1 MQLLHQQKNKMRKI
15 GILGG
20 SFDPVHNG
28 HIGLAVDAK
37 NQLGLDEVLL
47 IPAKLQPFKL
57 DKNMVSG
64 EQRLEMIKIAVADI
78 PGITPCDYELQQEQI
93 SYTYKTLKAISEM
106 EGPDTEI
113 FFLTG
118 TDSLLQI
125 HRWKNAE
132 EMLRTYNFVVGSRPG
147 YKDEEL
153 AECIEFLKKE
163 YNTNVTKVDNNQLN
177 ISSTDIREKL
187 HSGQG
192 LTGLV
197 PEVVERY
204 IIEHGLYK

>member
-1 MQLLHQQKNKMRKI
+1 MRKI

-28 HIGLAVDAK
+28 HIGLAEDAK
-37 NQLGLDEVLL
+37 NQMGLDEVLL

-57 DKNMVSG
+57 DKKMVSG
-64 EQRLEMIKIAVADI
+64 EQRLEMISLAVADK
-78 PGITPCDYELQQEQI
+78 PGLTPCDYELKQEDI
-93 SYTYKTLKAISEM
+93 SYTYKTLKAITEM
-106 EGPDTEI
+106 EGPETEVY
-113 FFLTG
+113 FLTG

-132 EMLRTYNFVVGSRPG
+132 ELLRTYNFVVGSRPG
-147 YKDEEL
+147 YKDDEL
-153 AECIEFLKKE
+153 SECIAFLKKE

-177 ISSTDIREKL
+177 ISSTEIRERLETGK
-187 HSGQG
+187 G
-192 LTGLV
+192 LGGLV

>member
-1 MQLLHQQKNKMRKI
+1 MQFDKMRKL

-28 HIGLAVDAK
+28 HIGLAVDAR

-64 EQRLEMIKIAVADI
+64 EQRLEMIKLAVADK
-78 PGITPCDYELQQEQI
+78 PGLTPCDYELQQEQI

-106 EGPDTEI
+106 EGPDTEVY
-113 FFLTG
+113 FLTG

-125 HRWKNAE
+125 DRWKNAD

-147 YKDEEL
+147 YKDDEL
-153 AECIEFLKKE
+153 RERIEFLKKE
-163 YNTNVTKVDNNQLN
+163 YNTNVIKVDNNQLN
-177 ISSTDIREKL
+177 ISSTEIRDRL
-187 HSGQG
+187 HSGEG
-192 LTGLV
+192 LAGLV

-204 IIEHGLYK
+204 IIEHGFYK

>member
-1 MQLLHQQKNKMRKI
+1 MQFEKMRKL

-28 HIGLAVDAK
+28 HIGLAVDAR

-64 EQRLEMIKIAVADI
+64 EQRLEMIKLAVDDK
-78 PGITPCDYELQQEQI
+78 PGLTPCDYELQQEQI
-93 SYTYKTLKAISEM
+93 SYTYKTLMAISEM
-106 EGPDTEI
+106 EGPDTEVY
-113 FFLTG
+113 FLTG
-118 TDSLLQI
+118 TDSFLQI
-125 HRWKNAE
+125 DRWKNAD

-147 YKDEEL
+147 YKDDEL
-153 AECIEFLKKE
+153 RERIEFLKKE
-163 YNTNVTKVDNNQLN
+163 YNTNVIKVDNNQLN
-177 ISSTDIREKL
+177 ISSTDIRHKL
-187 HSGQG
+187 ESGEG
-192 LTGLV
+192 LSGLV

>member
-1 MQLLHQQKNKMRKI
+1 MRKI

-28 HIGLAVDAK
+28 HIGLAADAK
-37 NQLGLDEVLL
+37 NQMGLDEVLL

-64 EQRLEMIKIAVADI
+64 QQRLEMIKLAVADK
-78 PGITPCDYELQQEQI
+78 PGLTPCDYELQQEQI

-113 FFLTG
+113 YFLTG

-125 HRWKNAE
+125 HRWKNAD

-147 YKDEEL
+147 YKDDEL
-153 AECIEFLKKE
+153 RECIEILKKE

-177 ISSTDIREKL
+177 ISSTDIRERL

-192 LTGLV
+192 LAGLV

>member
-1 MQLLHQQKNKMRKI
+1 MQFEKMRKL

-28 HIGLAVDAK
+28 HIGLAVDAR

-64 EQRLEMIKIAVADI
+64 EQRLEMIKLAVADK
-78 PGITPCDYELQQEQI
+78 PGLTPCDYELQQEQI
-93 SYTYKTLKAISEM
+93 SYTYKTLMAISEM
-106 EGPDTEI
+106 EGPDTEVY
-113 FFLTG
+113 FLTG

-125 HRWKNAE
+125 DRWKNAD

-147 YKDEEL
+147 YKDDEL
-153 AECIEFLKKE
+153 RERIEFLKKE
-163 YNTNVTKVDNNQLN
+163 YNTNVIKVDNNQLN
-177 ISSTDIREKL
+177 ISSTDIRHKL
-187 HSGQG
+187 ESGEG
-192 LTGLV
+192 LSGLV

>member
-1 MQLLHQQKNKMRKI
+1 MQFEKMRKL

-28 HIGLAVDAK
+28 HIGLAVDAR

-64 EQRLEMIKIAVADI
+64 EQRLEMIKLAVDDK
-78 PGITPCDYELQQEQI
+78 PGLTPCDYELQQEQI

-106 EGPDTEI
+106 EGSDTEVY
-113 FFLTG
+113 FLTG
-118 TDSLLQI
+118 TDSFLQI
-125 HRWKNAE
+125 DRWKNAD

-147 YKDEEL
+147 YKDDEL
-153 AECIEFLKKE
+153 RERIEFLKKE
-163 YNTNVTKVDNNQLN
+163 YNTNVIKVDNNQLN
-177 ISSTDIREKL
+177 ISSTDIRHKL
-187 HSGQG
+187 ESGEG
-192 LTGLV
+192 LSGLV

>member
-1 MQLLHQQKNKMRKI
+1 MRKL

-37 NQLGLDEVLL
+37 KQMGLDEVLL

-57 DKNMVSG
+57 DNNMVSG
-64 EQRLEMIKIAVADI
+64 QQRLEMIRLAVADK

-113 FFLTG
+113 YFLTG

-132 EMLRTYNFVVGSRPG
+132 EMLRTYNFIVGSRPG
-147 YKDEEL
+147 YKDDEL
-153 AECIEFLKKE
+153 KDCREFLKKE

-177 ISSTDIREKL
+177 ISSTEIRDRL

-192 LTGLV
+192 LGGLV

-204 IIEHGLYK
+204 IIKHGLYK

>member
-1 MQLLHQQKNKMRKI
+1 MRKI

-37 NQLGLDEVLL
+37 EQMNLDEVLM

-57 DKNMVSG
+57 DKKMVSG
-64 EQRLEMIKIAVADI
+64 EQRLEMIKLAVADL
-78 PGITPCDYELQQEQI
+78 PGLTPCDYELQQEEI

-106 EGPDTEI
+106 EGPETEVY
-113 FFLTG
+113 FLTG

-132 EMLRTYNFVVGSRPG
+132 ELLHNYNFIVGSRPG
-147 YKDEEL
+147 YKDKEL

-163 YNTNVTKVDNNQLN
+163 YNTNVVRVNNNQLN

-187 HSGQG
+187 KSGQG
-192 LTGLV
+192 LNGLV

-204 IIEHGLYK
+204 IIEHGLYT

>member
-1 MQLLHQQKNKMRKI
+1 MQFEKMRKL

-28 HIGLAVDAK
+28 HIGLAVDAR

-64 EQRLEMIKIAVADI
+64 EQRLEMIKLAVADK
-78 PGITPCDYELQQEQI
+78 PGLTPCDYELQQEQI

-106 EGPDTEI
+106 EGSDTEVY
-113 FFLTG
+113 FLTG
-118 TDSLLQI
+118 TDSFLQI
-125 HRWKNAE
+125 DRWKNAD

-147 YKDEEL
+147 YKDDEL
-153 AECIEFLKKE
+153 RERIEFLKKE
-163 YNTNVTKVDNNQLN
+163 YNTNVIKVDNNQLN
-177 ISSTDIREKL
+177 ISSTEIRDRL
-187 HSGQG
+187 HSGEG
-192 LTGLV
+192 LAGLV

>member
-1 MQLLHQQKNKMRKI
+1 MQFEKMRKL

-28 HIGLAVDAK
+28 HIGLAVDAR

-64 EQRLEMIKIAVADI
+64 EQRLEMIRLAVADK
-78 PGITPCDYELQQEQI
+78 PGLTPCDYELQQEQI

-106 EGPDTEI
+106 EGPDTEVY
-113 FFLTG
+113 FLTG

-125 HRWKNAE
+125 DRWKNAD

-147 YKDEEL
+147 YKDDEL
-153 AECIEFLKKE
+153 RERIEFLKKE
-163 YNTNVTKVDNNQLN
+163 YNTNVIKVDNNQLN
-177 ISSTDIREKL
+177 ISSTDIRHKL
-187 HSGQG
+187 ESGEG
-192 LTGLV
+192 LSGLV

>member
-1 MQLLHQQKNKMRKI
+1 MRKI

-28 HIGLAVDAK
+28 HIGLAEDAK
-37 NQLGLDEVLL
+37 NQMGLDEVLL

-57 DKNMVSG
+57 DKKMVSG
-64 EQRLEMIKIAVADI
+64 QQRLEMIKLAVADK
-78 PGITPCDYELQQEQI
+78 PGLTPCDYELRQEDI
-93 SYTYKTLKAISEM
+93 SYTYKTLKAITEM
-106 EGPDTEI
+106 EGPETEVY
-113 FFLTG
+113 FLTG

-132 EMLRTYNFVVGSRPG
+132 ELLHNYSFVVGSRPG

-153 AECIEFLKKE
+153 KECIDFLKKE

-177 ISSTDIREKL
+177 ISSTEIRERL
-187 HSGQG
+187 ESGQG
-192 LTGLV
+192 LAGLV

>member
-1 MQLLHQQKNKMRKI
+1 MKKL

-37 NQLGLDEVLL
+37 NQMGLDEVLL

-64 EQRLEMIKIAVADI
+64 EQRLEMIRLAVADKQ
-78 PGITPCDYELQQEQI
+78 GITPCDYELQQEDI

-147 YKDEEL
+147 YKDDEL
-153 AECIEFLKKE
+153 RECIAVLKKE

-177 ISSTDIREKL
+177 ISSTEIREKL

-192 LTGLV
+192 LAGLV

>member
-1 MQLLHQQKNKMRKI
+1 MRKL

-37 NQLGLDEVLL
+37 KQMGLDEVLL

-64 EQRLEMIKIAVADI
+64 QQRLEMIRLAVADK

-113 FFLTG
+113 YFLTG

-132 EMLRTYNFVVGSRPG
+132 EMLRTYNFIVGSRPG
-147 YKDEEL
+147 YKDDEL
-153 AECIEFLKKE
+153 KGCIEFLKKE

-177 ISSTDIREKL
+177 ISSTEIRDRL

-192 LTGLV
+192 LGGLV
-197 PEVVERY
+197 PKVVERY

>member
-1 MQLLHQQKNKMRKI
+1 MQFEKMRKL

-28 HIGLAVDAK
+28 HIGLAVDAR

-64 EQRLEMIKIAVADI
+64 EQRLEMIKLAVADK
-78 PGITPCDYELQQEQI
+78 PGLTPCDYELQQEQI

-106 EGPDTEI
+106 EGPDTEVY
-113 FFLTG
+113 FLTG

-125 HRWKNAE
+125 DRWKNAD

-147 YKDEEL
+147 YKDDEL
-153 AECIEFLKKE
+153 RERIEFLKKE
-163 YNTNVTKVDNNQLN
+163 YNTNVIKVDNNQLN
-177 ISSTDIREKL
+177 ISSTDIRHKL
-187 HSGQG
+187 ESGEG
-192 LTGLV
+192 LSGLV

>member
-1 MQLLHQQKNKMRKI
+1 MQFDTMRKI

-28 HIGLAVDAK
+28 HIGLAADAK
-37 NQLGLDEVLL
+37 EQMGLDEVLL

-64 EQRLEMIKIAVADI
+64 EQRFEMIKLAVEGK
-78 PGITPCDYELQQEQI
+78 PGLTPCDYELKQEEI
-93 SYTYKTLKAISEM
+93 SYTYKTLKAITEM
-106 EGPDTEI
+106 EGPGTEI
-113 FFLTG
+113 YFLTG

-125 HRWKNAE
+125 HRWKNADD
-132 EMLRTYNFVVGSRPG
+132 MLRNYNFVVGSRPG

-153 AECIEFLKKE
+153 KECIAFLKKE

-177 ISSTDIREKL
+177 ISSTEIRERL
-187 HSGQG
+187 ESGQG
-192 LTGLV
+192 LAGLV

>member
-1 MQLLHQQKNKMRKI
+1 MKKL

-37 NQLGLDEVLL
+37 NQMGLDEVLL

-64 EQRLEMIKIAVADI
+64 EQRLEMIRLAVADK
-78 PGITPCDYELQQEQI
+78 PGITPCDYELQQEDI

-113 FFLTG
+113 YFLTG

-147 YKDEEL
+147 YKDDEL
-153 AECIEFLKKE
+153 RECIGVLKKE

-177 ISSTDIREKL
+177 ISSTEIREKL

-192 LTGLV
+192 LAGLV